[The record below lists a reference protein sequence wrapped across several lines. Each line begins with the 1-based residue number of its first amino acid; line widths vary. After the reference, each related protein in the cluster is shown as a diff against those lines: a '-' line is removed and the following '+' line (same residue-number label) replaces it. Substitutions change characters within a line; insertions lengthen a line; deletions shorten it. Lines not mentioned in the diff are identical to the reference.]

1 MTFKLVGRLL
11 FTIAIAG
18 LGYVYREDD
27 EKRDTF
33 VGNLDLQL
41 KKYEMVV
48 EEKYLIKA
56 YRVLTMLIITT
67 ALCNLP

>member
-1 MTFKLVGRLL
+1 MSFKLVGRIF
-11 FTIAIAG
+11 FTVAIAG
-18 LGYVYREDD
+18 LGYIYREDV

-33 VGNLDLQL
+33 VSNLDLQL
-41 KKYEMVV
+41 KKYEVDV

-56 YRVLTMLIITT
+56 YRVLTMLIITS